1 MVGQKVYIS
10 KASRAAQASRQVI
23 CGSHPSNLF
32 TLSTEIAV
40 AFPGM
45 GDLIVAAWCDYPG

>member
-23 CGSHPSNLF
+23 CGFHPSNLF
-32 TLSTEIAV
+32 ALSTEIAV

>member
-10 KASRAAQASRQVI
+10 KASRAARASRQVI